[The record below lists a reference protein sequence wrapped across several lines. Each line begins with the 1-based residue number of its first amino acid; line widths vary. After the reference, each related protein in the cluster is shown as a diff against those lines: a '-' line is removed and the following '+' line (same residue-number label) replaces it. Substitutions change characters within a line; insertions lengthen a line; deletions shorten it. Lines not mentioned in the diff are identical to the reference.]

1 MLSERLVRTEY
12 VPKPSKVVSQ
22 AKVTEK
28 ITMTL
33 DDETVDSKRSK
44 PARKSL
50 KQDVLQWKLNFPD
63 EQGKT
68 KPRAAKLRIEEEE
81 LYSRYTNF
89 GKSYLYDYEDED
101 VIGVKKDFKVF
112 AGYIDSTSNA
122 LLSDLN
128 MRKFY
133 KLQDDADCEPFDEE
147 SMNQECDFLEDT
159 RGGSPCRIA
168 ADCPEMEM
176 DTDIAALSA
185 DLSEDTTNSTE
196 QPSST
201 EESHNSTMDTTQN
214 SSLANASH
222 STELNSSSGGGGS
235 GGASTTT
242 LDLSSRVIPQIMITS
257 KISRKVEPELRL
269 NILGLP
275 EKMLRKRAIFGLP
288 KEMTK
293 KQPANKTTDT
303 EAAAEVEGM
312 SLSLNPDFE
321 FESGIIMGTKK
332 PPPPKLFFNLS
343 MDLKNIPTPPPSEV
357 DEGENDDFIGF
368 DETPEF
374 NDSDVFTST
383 LARLSLDSSLFLPK
397 VSRSMSQDSGF
408 QSPPASLRFSCDD
421 AGPSRFSC
429 DDAEPSR
436 LSGDE
441 SGPSDVDSG
450 LGASG
455 IDSELGGTSP
465 REKTNEADFVKPH
478 VEEEEENELK
488 AALTEKHKK
497 LQDQAEKRHQERL
510 DANVDVTVEV
520 NKWHTYLKPILK
532 ASHGRAN
539 FDIHE
544 LGTEILNS
552 YPGERQVNQTITFAD
567 VVAEKEQPDICRYF
581 LSTLLL
587 ANTENIRLSVTR
599 REKDQVTEYKD
610 MKMAFLSAERHYQE
624 INEMYDTEGM
634 LNTNV
639 KKRMREN
646 EEEEVSA
653 VALERTPKKKQK
665 MRLAKVIENSPAD
678 SGYLSGFEEGSS
690 SISLPSSP
698 SSRKRASSGA
708 LKINRKAVSAMKGF

>member
-12 VPKPSKVVSQ
+12 VPKPSKVVPL

-44 PARKSL
+44 PARRSL

-68 KPRAAKLRIEEEE
+68 KPRAAKLKIEEEE

-89 GKSYLYDYEDED
+89 GKSYLYDYEDDD

-112 AGYIDSTSNA
+112 AGYIDCTSNA

-133 KLQDDADCEPFDEE
+133 KLQDHADCEPFDEE

-159 RGGSPCRIA
+159 RGGSPCRIV
-168 ADCPEMEM
+168 DCPEMAM
-176 DTDIAALSA
+176 DTEIDGISA
-185 DLSEDTTNSTE
+185 DSSGNTTTNTTE
-196 QPSST
+196 QPST
-201 EESHNSTMDTTQN
+201 DESHNSTMDTTQN

-222 STELNSSSGGGGS
+222 STELDSSGG
-235 GGASTTT
+235 
-242 LDLSSRVIPQIMITS
+242 LDLSSRVIPQMMIKS
-257 KISRKVEPELRL
+257 KVNLKVEPELKL

-275 EKMLRKRAIFGLP
+275 EKMLRKRAMFALP

-293 KQPANKTTDT
+293 KQPANKPAT
-303 EAAAEVEGM
+303 ETEGAADGV

-321 FESGIIMGTKK
+321 CESGIIMGTKR
-332 PPPPKLFFNLS
+332 PAPAKLFFNLS
-343 MDLKNIPTPPPSEV
+343 MDLRNIPTPPPSEV
-357 DEGENDDFIGF
+357 DEEDFVGF

-436 LSGDE
+436 LSCDD

-455 IDSELGGTSP
+455 IDSELATGP
-465 REKTNEADFVKPH
+465 REKTNEADFVKPPH
-478 VEEEEENELK
+478 VEAGEEESELQ

-520 NKWHTYLKPILK
+520 NKWHAYLKPILK
-532 ASHGRAN
+532 ASHARAN

-610 MKMAFLSAERHYQE
+610 MQMAFLSAERHYQE

-646 EEEEVSA
+646 DEELA
-653 VALERTPKKKQK
+653 GVALERTPKKKQK
-665 MRLAKVIENSPAD
+665 QQKMLLKTAIENSPAD
-678 SGYLSGFEEGSS
+678 SGYLSGLEEGSM
-690 SISLPSSP
+690 SLPSSP
-698 SSRKRASSGA
+698 SSRKRSSSGA
-708 LKINRKAVSAMKGF
+708 VKINGKVVVTVLKGF